1 MAEPDLGDRE
11 IDALFATAVAAET
24 AGELRGALTP
34 LARAIASLEA
44 RDRRYQYLYEWRAR
58 LETGLGAHAQA
69 ARSLQI
75 ARRIAVGDAES
86 DGEDGEDGEVQGDRG
101 PAPAEADVR
110 RPLSRAGVFRMDV
123 ARAEVATAALD
134 LAEAERIFAG
144 LRGDGPALGRA
155 TADRC
160 GEVLAWLRALRF
172 DERPAPNLAVLR
184 AEAALTLAGLWAER
198 GQYRSALR
206 LVEAI
211 EPDLPRAAIAIR
223 IDQVRLLEIEL
234 RLEAGKAAQAR
245 DRLASLAP
253 ADTASDRARQALVRA
268 RAGLATGRL
277 AEARACLDDLAAA
290 PAGDPALFASSAA
303 ARTAILVELNLWQL
317 AEDVAAQA
325 IARLGAGPETEPLVR
340 LLERARIGARARGR
354 SVMAVWE
361 LPFTTAA
368 ARAMA
373 GRGDAGTSLAFA
385 DEQVGVARR
394 LTAAWTNHANQVI
407 QALERDDLVSAA
419 HHQARLEAVAA
430 DVESDYVAARVRL
443 SAALVAYCRGPDPA
457 LVAELCAVADVL
469 HGLDARGAEAQATR
483 YAAWASAKLGRL
495 EEYVVLARR
504 SSQIID
510 EIAGELAPA
519 DRALYLLN
527 KWNGRDELVAAK
539 LRELLA
545 ARVPAR
551 PPRRREVCRVFRE
564 VDLLTH
570 WPVDQAFGDRDAA
583 KLLHST
589 SDVAAAWVR
598 EQLLAPAPDRRGGFT
613 LRSPLSL
620 WRVPARTLVLH
631 YHVLADR
638 TYVFRIARGHID
650 VVPLPIGR
658 LHLRM
663 DMRPLL
669 ASPNDL
675 AELARRHIDLVPL
688 PIGQLHP
695 RMDMRPQLA
704 SPNDLA
710 ELAEHTGIADALA
723 RFPRTRHLV
732 IVPHDAIANVP
743 FAALPVGGQPLCT
756 RVALSQ
762 LDRLD
767 RLRRRR
773 WRRGARRC
781 VSVGLSSYAG
791 SGAGDLAAAERE
803 ACAVAALTGGQA
815 VTGDAA
821 TCDGV
826 LGALRE
832 APCVH
837 IAAHGTVDRDDPA
850 RSGILLRDGAGYRTL
865 TLHELRRT
873 DASRV
878 QLAILAT
885 CRSADSAV
893 LPGGHRI
900 CLPTALLDAGARGVI
915 ASLWP
920 VDDEPSVAIMETL
933 YRRLRTERP
942 SVALAATQAE
952 MRDRPASQW
961 AGLVFYGN
969 D

>member
-1 MAEPDLGDRE
+1 MIAEPDLGDRE
-11 IDALFATAVAAET
+11 IDALFATAVAAEA
-24 AGELRGALTP
+24 AGELRAALTP

-69 ARSLQI
+69 ARSLQF
-75 ARRIAVGDAES
+75 ARRIAVGTVPMDATE
-86 DGEDGEDGEVQGDRG
+86 GEDREDRGDGGDRG
-101 PAPAEADVR
+101 DRGDGGRAPAEEDVEHPR
-110 RPLSRAGVFRMDV
+110 SRAGVFRMDV

-144 LRGDGPALGRA
+144 LRGDGPAVGHA

-160 GEVLAWLRALRF
+160 GEILAWLRALGF

-198 GQYRSALR
+198 GKYRSALR
-206 LVEAI
+206 LIEAI
-211 EPDLPRAAIAIR
+211 EPDLPGAAIAIR

-234 RLEAGKAAQAR
+234 RLEAGQTAQAR

-268 RAGLATGRL
+268 RAGLASGRL
-277 AEARACLDDLAAA
+277 AEARACLDDLASA
-290 PAGDPALFASSAA
+290 PAGDPALFASAAA

-325 IARLGAGPETEPLVR
+325 ITRLGAGPQTEPLVT
-340 LLERARIGARARGR
+340 LLERARIGARVRGR

-373 GRGDAGTSLAFA
+373 GRGDAGYSLAFA
-385 DEQVGVARR
+385 DDQVGSARR

-407 QALERDDLVSAA
+407 QALERDDLATAA
-419 HHQARLEAVAA
+419 HHQARLEAGAA
-430 DVESDYVAARVRL
+430 GVESDYVAARVRL

-469 HGLDARGAEAQATR
+469 HGLGARGAEAQATR
-483 YAAWASAKLGRL
+483 YAAWASAKLGRI
-495 EEYVVLARR
+495 EEYVVLAKR

-510 EIAGELAPA
+510 EIAGELAPS

-539 LRELLA
+539 LRDLLA
-545 ARVPAR
+545 TRAPAR
-551 PPRRREVCRVFRE
+551 PPPRRDICRVFRE

-570 WPVDQAFGDRDAA
+570 WPVDHAFGDRDAA

-598 EQLLAPAPDRRGGFT
+598 EQMLAPPANRRGGFT

-620 WRVPARTLVLH
+620 WRLPARTLVLH

-638 TYVFRIARGHID
+638 SYVFRMARGHVD

-663 DMRPLL
+663 DMCPLL
-669 ASPNDL
+669 TSPK
-675 AELARRHIDLVPL
+675 
-688 PIGQLHP
+688 
-695 RMDMRPQLA
+695 
-704 SPNDLA
+704 DLA

-762 LDRLD
+762 IDRLD

-773 WRRGARRC
+773 WRRGSRRC

-791 SGAGDLAAAERE
+791 SDAGDLAAAERE
-803 ACAVAALTGGQA
+803 ARAVSALTGGQA

-837 IAAHGTVDRDDPA
+837 IAAHGTVDRNDPA
-850 RSGILLRDGAGYRTL
+850 RSGILLRDGPGYRTL

-878 QLAILAT
+878 QLATLAT
-885 CRSADSAV
+885 CRSADSAL

-915 ASLWP
+915 AALWP
-920 VDDEPSVAIMETL
+920 VDDEPSVAIMEVL
-933 YRRLRTERP
+933 YRQLRTARP
-942 SVALAATQAE
+942 SVALARTQAE
-952 MRDRPASQW
+952 LRDRPASQW